1 MTAKLS
7 PTGDSL
13 RAQHARTDEPATCS
27 ITTMNMPVNNPD
39 LLCAYGS
46 MTERQ
51 QKLYDN
57 LKVENRFT
65 RFCADNDRNG
75 NPRRI
80 WVVSNDNG
88 EALFAWDECYY
99 GRNCVPG
106 SLRRSFD
113 DSVRVECNVSTY
125 QMLKK
130 LPSPEFVPYFNW

>member
-1 MTAKLS
+1 
-7 PTGDSL
+7 
-13 RAQHARTDEPATCS
+13 
-27 ITTMNMPVNNPD
+27 MPVNNPD

-51 QKLYDN
+51 RKRYDN
-57 LKVENRFT
+57 LKVEHRYA

-80 WVVSNDNG
+80 WVVSNDKG
-88 EALFAWDECYY
+88 EALFAWDEGYH

-113 DSVRVECNVSTY
+113 DHSVRVDCNVATY

-130 LPSPEFVPYFNW
+130 LPSPEFVPNFNW

>member
-1 MTAKLS
+1 
-7 PTGDSL
+7 
-13 RAQHARTDEPATCS
+13 
-27 ITTMNMPVNNPD
+27 MPVNNPD

-51 QKLYDN
+51 QKRYDN

-65 RFCADNDRNG
+65 RFCADNDHNG

-80 WVVSNDNG
+80 WVVSNDKG
-88 EALFAWDECYY
+88 EALFAWDEGYH

-113 DSVRVECNVSTY
+113 DHSVRVDCNVATY